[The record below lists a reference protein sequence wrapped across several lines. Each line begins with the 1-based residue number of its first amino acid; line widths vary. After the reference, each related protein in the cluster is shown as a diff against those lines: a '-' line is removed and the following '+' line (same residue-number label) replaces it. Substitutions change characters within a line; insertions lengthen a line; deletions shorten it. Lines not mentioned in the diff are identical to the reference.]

1 MGQAVGFK
9 VWGFS
14 FSFEWN
20 GLRTRMVPVPATS
33 IVTPGLHGTL
43 ARLAS
48 KVLGKTKLRVPC
60 LSQLLDPVM
69 LQGLRAEEKE
79 KGSG

>member
-1 MGQAVGFK
+1 MKWAAHKEGPSPCNQYRYTRIARHVGAF
-9 VWGFS
+9 
-14 FSFEWN
+14 
-20 GLRTRMVPVPATS
+20 
-33 IVTPGLHGTL
+33 
-43 ARLAS
+43 AS
-48 KVLGKTKLRVPC
+48 KVLGKTKLRVSC